1 MLFAFYVTRK
11 TKTKKLQKSGKDK
24 NLSGRLPTDLLSARD
39 NPLAGVGVKSEED
52 SLEAES

>member
-1 MLFAFYVTRK
+1 VLFAFYVTRK